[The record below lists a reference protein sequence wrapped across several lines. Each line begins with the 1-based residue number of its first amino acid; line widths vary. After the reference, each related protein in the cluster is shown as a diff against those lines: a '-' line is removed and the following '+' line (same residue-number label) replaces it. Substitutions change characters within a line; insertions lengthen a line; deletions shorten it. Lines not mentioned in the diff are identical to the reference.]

1 MKHLGRA
8 VSGGRRGKCRG
19 AGTQGMENAGRAGI
33 MQGTETRTR
42 SSNEMQQRKEE
53 LVSGCKRLG

>member
-19 AGTQGMENAGRAGI
+19 AGTQGMENAGESWNNAGHR
-33 MQGTETRTR
+33 GKDKGLERDAA
-42 SSNEMQQRKEE
+42 EKGGVGEW
-53 LVSGCKRLG
+53 L